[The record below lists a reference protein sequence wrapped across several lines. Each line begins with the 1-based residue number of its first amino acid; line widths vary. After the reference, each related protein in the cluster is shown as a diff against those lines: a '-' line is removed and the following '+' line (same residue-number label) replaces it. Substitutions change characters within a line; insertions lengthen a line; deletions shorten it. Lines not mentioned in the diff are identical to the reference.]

1 MALKTAIYMRVSTQD
16 QCVDSQ
22 RQELLQFIKKRKD
35 LELSG
40 EYADVISGTREKR
53 EQLDRLMVDARQRK
67 IDVVVFF
74 DLSRLT
80 RKGISHAIGLL
91 DEWKQAG
98 VKPICYAYPM
108 LDFTDDSGMG
118 EMMAAM
124 LAWMAEQE
132 RKIVK
137 RVKAGLAARKAKGLR
152 LGRVPLQ
159 CVSYG
164 SRFSSFLLNEPRLER
179 PGIRPKSPLTAR
191 LAGDYF
197 FPRGTQKVPEAAKGR
212 RHSEPVLLVKHDCNP
227 HR

>member
-1 MALKTAIYMRVSTQD
+1 MD
-16 QCVDSQ
+16 D
-22 RQELLQFIKKRKD
+22 
-35 LELSG
+35 
-40 EYADVISGTREKR
+40 
-53 EQLDRLMVDARQRK
+53 
-67 IDVVVFF
+67 VVFF

-132 RKIVK
+132 RKMIVR

-152 LGRVPLQ
+152 LGRVPLPMKT
-159 CVSYG
+159 VNHARRLRETGLSYAEIGKALKISKG
-164 SRFSSFLLNEPRLER
+164 SAFNCCR
-179 PGIRPKSPLTAR
+179 AV
-191 LAGDYF
+191 
-197 FPRGTQKVPEAAKGR
+197 Q
-212 RHSEPVLLVKHDCNP
+212 SE
-227 HR
+227 

>member
-1 MALKTAIYMRVSTQD
+1 M
-16 QCVDSQ
+16 
-22 RQELLQFIKKRKD
+22 
-35 LELSG
+35 
-40 EYADVISGTREKR
+40 
-53 EQLDRLMVDARQRK
+53 
-67 IDVVVFF
+67 
-74 DLSRLT
+74 
-80 RKGISHAIGLL
+80 
-91 DEWKQAG
+91 
-98 VKPICYAYPM
+98 
-108 LDFTDDSGMG
+108 
-118 EMMAAM
+118 
-124 LAWMAEQE
+124 
-132 RKIVK
+132 IVR

-197 FPRGTQKVPEAAKGR
+197 LPRGTQKVPEAAKGR

>member
-132 RKIVK
+132 RKMIVR

-152 LGRVPLQ
+152 LGRVPLPMKTLNHARRLRQ
-159 CVSYG
+159 TGLSYA
-164 SRFSSFLLNEPRLER
+164 E
-179 PGIRPKSPLTAR
+179 I
-191 LAGDYF
+191 
-197 FPRGTQKVPEAAKGR
+197 GR
-212 RHSEPVLLVKHDCNP
+212 KLKISKASAFNACKREIKKL
-227 HR
+227 

>member
-1 MALKTAIYMRVSTQD
+1 MALKTAVYMRVSTQD

-22 RQELLQFIKKRKD
+22 RQELLEFIDKRDD
-35 LELSG
+35 LELAG
-40 EYADVISGTREKR
+40 EYADTISGTREKR
-53 EQLDRLMVDARQRK
+53 EHLDRLMIDARQRK

-132 RKIVK
+132 RKMIQ
-137 RVKAGLAARKAKGLR
+137 RRIKAGLAARKAKGKR
-152 LGRVPLQ
+152 LGRAPLPMKTQ
-159 CVSYG
+159 NQARRLRETGMSYAEIGKALKISKG
-164 SRFSSFLLNEPRLER
+164 SAFNACKAS
-179 PGIRPKSPLTAR
+179 
-191 LAGDYF
+191 
-197 FPRGTQKVPEAAKGR
+197 
-212 RHSEPVLLVKHDCNP
+212 
-227 HR
+227 